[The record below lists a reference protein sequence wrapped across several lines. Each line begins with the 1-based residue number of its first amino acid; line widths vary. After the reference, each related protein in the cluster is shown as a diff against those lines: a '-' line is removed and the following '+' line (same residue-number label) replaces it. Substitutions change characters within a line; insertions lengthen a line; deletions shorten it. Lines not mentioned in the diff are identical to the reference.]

1 MPAGDPGQWGSMSQS
16 PQNTCKMTVS
26 LTFTYQRVCW
36 NTTRCK
42 SAFYLDWGES
52 DGSESLFLSKEIWRR
67 IMLEFMC
74 KNLKLCENQLY
85 LLIVTTS
92 SNVFPPY
99 FIVAVLTGWD
109 LFSCRGHPNISLFH
123 VHTHSDIS
131 IFVRTFNSL
140 PSLLLTQLY

>member
-26 LTFTYQRVCW
+26 PTFTYQRVFW
-36 NTTRCK
+36 ITTSCK
-42 SAFYLDWGES
+42 SVFYLDWAES
-52 DGSESLFLSKEIWRR
+52 DSKNCQKIWWH

-74 KNLKLCENQLY
+74 ENVTLCQNQLY
-85 LLIVTTS
+85 LLIVSNS
-92 SNVFPPY
+92 SNVFPLY

-123 VHTHSDIS
+123 AHTHSDIS